1 MVPDETHQSNENRT
15 REEKIM
21 SITRTRPAVWTLT
34 VLLLIGMTVP
44 ACAPKDT
51 GTQEPRARP
60 ANEDR
65 DRERKSD
72 DDDGNRNRD
81 DDGANDGDE

>member
-44 ACAPKDT
+44 ACAPKDA
-51 GTQEPRARP
+51 GTQEPDPPTKTAIESENRTMMTVTATGMTMARTM
-60 ANEDR
+60 ET
-65 DRERKSD
+65 SSV
-72 DDDGNRNRD
+72 
-81 DDGANDGDE
+81 